1 MQIESNTKRITFFF
15 IAECSLSYQK
25 IMQIEGNTKRITFFF
40 IAECSFVFGSESANR
55 GRFLSFI
62 EDKSKIVPHF
72 IFYKR

>member
-1 MQIESNTKRITFFF
+1 MQIESNTKRI
-15 IAECSLSYQK
+15 A
-25 IMQIEGNTKRITFFF
+25 FFF